1 VREQRVV
8 LEDGVD
14 IALVGRDADC
24 VRAADQDLALIRLLE
39 ARDQPQ

>member
-14 IALVGRDADC
+14 IALDADC